1 MEYQYFPTPS
11 TEGTSMK
18 IEKFNRPSDGKRR
31 IRFIVPGYPT
41 FNIYSSIAKHTTAL
55 GPLLLASVVKQKPEW
70 EVEVIDENNFSAH
83 AVKTPDGYPDHL
95 YLQER
100 FKADVVALYGG
111 LSSTIPRLFALARFY
126 REQGCTVIAGGQH
139 FFAGNVEEALSAGI
153 DCLSLGEGERTIPD
167 LLDAL
172 AAGADLST
180 VDGLVFRDAERIVFT
195 RDRPS
200 LSAEEIQR
208 LPVPDFSL
216 LRHAR
221 ISLYPVSWIRGCC
234 MNCEFCTVKGNVR
247 CPSADYPLSQ
257 IITMHER
264 FGAKVFFIVD
274 DLFGQQREAALEFC
288 EKIAAYQQR
297 LRVKFHFTVQIRL
310 DKAGDTELLRAMRN
324 AGIQVLAI
332 GYESPI
338 AEELKAMNKCLRPD
352 DMIRNTQLFHRA
364 GFLIHGMFIFGYPAM
379 PGMNFVMSAP
389 ERASAYRKFVRKARI
404 DTIQIL
410 LPVPLPGTELTAR
423 LEKQRRIFRR
433 EDIGLEYYDGNFQL
447 FEPDAPLDALEMQK
461 TAKKLMQH
469 FYQSN
474 SIFGICT
481 SVFVFPSLVF
491 WLGNLQRGWH
501 LWFRNWRNSIWRFVG
516 WRIIRRW
523 KNSRNLNQFAERLK
537 IAQEQVRS
545 HNPL

>member
-1 MEYQYFPTPS
+1 
-11 TEGTSMK
+11 MK
-18 IEKFNRPSDGKRR
+18 IEEFNRPPDEKRR

-41 FNIYSSIAKHTTAL
+41 FNIYSSIARYTTAL
-55 GPLLLASVVKQKPEW
+55 GPLLLASVVNQKPEW
-70 EVEVIDENNFSAH
+70 DVEVIDENNFTAH
-83 AVKTPDGYPDHL
+83 VVKTPDGYPDHSL
-95 YLQER
+95 LQER

-111 LSSTIPRLFALARFY
+111 LSSTIPRLFELARFY
-126 REQGCTVIAGGQH
+126 RERGCTVIAGGQH
-139 FFAGNVEEALSAGI
+139 FFAGNVGEALAAGI

-167 LLDAL
+167 FLDAL
-172 AAGADLST
+172 FSGVDLST
-180 VDGLVFRDAERIVFT
+180 VDGLVFKENGHIIFT
-195 RDRPS
+195 RERLP
-200 LSAEEIQR
+200 LSVKEIQS

-216 LRHAR
+216 LRHAK

-257 IITMHER
+257 VITMHER
-264 FGAKVFFIVD
+264 FGAKTFFIVD

-288 EKIAAYQQR
+288 EKIAAYQRR

-310 DKAGDTELLRAMRN
+310 DKAGDAELLPAMRN

-332 GYESPI
+332 GYESPVS
-338 AEELKAMNKCLRPD
+338 EELKAMNKCLCPD
-352 DMIRNTQLFHRA
+352 DMIRNSELFHRA
-364 GFLIHGMFIFGYPAM
+364 GFLIHGMFIFGYPAK
-379 PGMNFVMSAP
+379 PGMNFVMSAQ
-389 ERASAYRKFVRKARI
+389 ERANVYCKFIRKARI

-447 FEPDAPLDALEMQK
+447 FEPDLPLDALEMQK
-461 TAKKLMQH
+461 TAKKLMRH
-469 FYQSN
+469 FYKLN

-481 SVFVFPSLVF
+481 SVVIFPSLVF
-491 WLGNLQRGWH
+491 WLGNLRKGWH
-501 LWFRNWRNSIWRFVG
+501 LWFRHWRNSIWRFAG

-523 KNSRNLNQFAERLK
+523 ENNRNLDQFAGRLK
-537 IAQEQVRS
+537 SAQTQICFSRAK
-545 HNPL
+545 